1 MSAPTPTSFDP
12 LAELPLGTTL
22 LEASAGTGKTYSIT
36 SIFLRLVIEL
46 DIEVERILVVTF
58 TTAATAELSTR
69 IRTRLGEAYSALERL
84 AAHTSPASSDLVIQ
98 HLIDVAR
105 ASPDLYAARARAA
118 VESFDRAQISTIH
131 GFCQQVLRQH
141 ALEAN
146 VPFGMQV
153 AEEQTAL
160 IQEIA
165 NDFWASE
172 LCRLAPHE
180 LQLLKL
186 SGVDLDSVR
195 SLVRNAIEHLEA
207 RPTPELPPS
216 PHPDSSELVAALDA
230 AAAEARK
237 PGADALIRALLS
249 DQRLSAYD
257 IDKCVKAVE
266 ALGRRLPSDEDREW
280 LAKVATAISRRRGE
294 LAPLFSRIAAFVQA
308 HDRWRP
314 SGSAW
319 ALSVRR
325 EVVDYA
331 RREIERRSRALGQWS
346 FDDMLRRVRD
356 ALQPTGPDGESAL
369 QKVVGARFG
378 AVLIDEFQ
386 DTDPVQWEIFERLFR
401 TPRHRL
407 FLIGD
412 PKQAIYSFRR
422 ADVRTYIEAKKKADR
437 IHGLSVNRRSDPPL
451 IAALNNLYMR
461 RDPARAF
468 ASAEIG
474 YQPVSAPP
482 ETEARFT
489 PIEGL
494 GAPIRLL
501 WVERTTRNTTSRRGD
516 VGTASMTDKL
526 AEAEVTRLVAS
537 DIVRTLERGLVLPD
551 TGRRVSPGDMAV
563 LVPKNKH
570 ASEVQRALQDLG
582 VPAVIHGPY
591 SVFATDDARELQHV
605 LEAILEPSR
614 IALVKKALVTRLIGV
629 TASELMRMETSASKE
644 LEDWIDR
651 LRQWRDDW
659 HNRSFIEGFRKL
671 LSFRVKELLRLVD
684 GERRLA
690 NLLQLGEILHL
701 TASERGLK
709 APGLLAWFSRQLKE
723 KREDDKNQVRLET
736 DEPAVQIVTIH
747 KAKGLE
753 YPFVWCPFLW
763 HEPRTPDN
771 RWNKGEEFVV
781 RRNEHTLLDVD
792 VDPERPE
799 RKDHARL
806 KLYDLRTEQLRQLY
820 VALTRAKHQVTIY
833 GAATFNISKSA
844 LGYLLFAKGEAHD
857 PASLDKELGS
867 LKFLADSRDND
878 LMSQAVRG
886 LDPALV
892 SIDYAGPIR
901 KERLALPEETPTLEA
916 RRFEATRRLDTD
928 WRRTSFSGL
937 AAELA
942 RTQSF
947 DEDKVQAASDE
958 DRADYDLF
966 AAAASQEVL
975 LSDLPSGRMIGNC
988 IHKIF
993 ELLDFRDIG
1002 DAKLRPLVE
1011 RELRHFGLDPIHTD
1025 TLSRAIRH
1033 VLTTPL
1039 DPTGFTLSEL
1049 GPEHRLAE
1057 MDFVFP
1063 TRTDPAFSLS
1073 DLIHAFEQHG
1083 GPHLMP
1089 WLELLRGGY
1098 FRDVRGF
1105 LSGSIDL
1112 AFKNPR
1118 DGRYYVLDW
1127 KSNHLGRQSADYDVA
1142 AMRAAMDHHHY
1153 HLQYHLYVVA
1163 FARYLRQRLTDFDPA
1178 KHLGGAYYL
1187 FVRGMAPTHPPR
1199 TGVYFD
1205 RPSPALIATLD
1216 EVFTARDQLIG
1227 GGRP

>member
-1 MSAPTPTSFDP
+1 MSAPTPTPFDP

-22 LEASAGTGKTYSIT
+22 LEASAGTGKTFSIT

-69 IRTRLGEAYSALERL
+69 IRTRLGEAYSELERL
-84 AAHTSPASSDLVIQ
+84 AAGVGPTSSDLVIQ
-98 HLIDVAR
+98 HLAKVAGAEPR
-105 ASPDLYAARARAA
+105 LYAARARAA
-118 VESFDRAQISTIH
+118 VESFDRAHVSTIH
-131 GFCQQVLRQH
+131 GFCQQILRQH

-146 VPFGMQV
+146 VPFGVQV
-153 AEEQTAL
+153 AEEQNAL

-165 NDFWASE
+165 HDFWATE
-172 LCRLAPHE
+172 LCRLQPHE
-180 LQLLKL
+180 LQLLQL

-195 SLVRNAIEHLEA
+195 SLVRNAIEHPEA
-207 RPTPELPPS
+207 RTTPELPPS
-216 PHPDSSELVAALDA
+216 AQPDSSELIEALDA
-230 AAAEARK
+230 AAEEARR
-237 PGADALIRALLS
+237 PGAEELVRAALS

-266 ALGRRLPSDEDREW
+266 ALGRRFPSDEDREW
-280 LAKVATAISRRRGE
+280 LAKIASTVVRRPGE
-294 LAPLFSRIAAFVQA
+294 LAPLLARIVAFVQA
-308 HDRWRP
+308 HGRWRP
-314 SGSAW
+314 RGNAW

-325 EVVDYA
+325 AVVDYA
-331 RREIERRSRALGQWS
+331 RTEIERRARALGQWS

-356 ALQPTGPDGESAL
+356 ALQLAGPDGHSPL
-369 QKVVGARFG
+369 QEVVGARFS

-386 DTDPVQWEIFERLFR
+386 DTDPVQWEIFDRLFR

-422 ADVRTYIEAKKKADR
+422 ADVKTYIEAKKTADR

-451 IAALNNLYMR
+451 IAALNNLFSR
-461 RDPARAF
+461 RDPARVF

-482 ETEARFT
+482 ELRFT

-494 GAPIRLL
+494 GTPIRLL
-501 WVERTTRNTTSRRGD
+501 WVERTPRNTTSRRGD
-516 VGTASMTDKL
+516 ISTASMTDKL
-526 AEAEVTRLVAS
+526 AEAEITRLVAS
-537 DIVRTLERGLVLPD
+537 DIVRTLERGLFLPEK
-551 TGRRVSPGDMAV
+551 GRRVSPGDMAV

-591 SVFATDDARELQHV
+591 SVFATDDARELQQV

-629 TASELMRMETSASKE
+629 TASELVRMETSAPKE

-659 HNRSFIEGFRKL
+659 HSRSFIEGFRKL
-671 LSFRVKELLRLVD
+671 LSFRVKDLLRLVD

-709 APGLLAWFSRQLKE
+709 APGLLAWFSRQLNDR
-723 KREDDKNQVRLET
+723 REDDKNQVRLET

-763 HEPRTPDN
+763 QEPRAPNT

-781 RRNEHTLLDVD
+781 RQNERTFLDVD
-792 VDPERPE
+792 VDPDRPE
-799 RKDHARL
+799 RQHHARL

-820 VALTRAKHQVTIY
+820 VALTRAKHQVTIH
-833 GAATFNISKSA
+833 GAATYNLSKSA
-844 LGYLLFAKGEAHD
+844 LGYLLFAKGAAVDHQ
-857 PASLDKELGS
+857 SLQADLDG
-867 LKFLADSRDND
+867 LKFLTDNRDND
-878 LMSQAVRG
+878 LMGRAVKG
-886 LDPALV
+886 LDPTLV
-892 SIDYAGPIR
+892 SIDYAGPVR
-901 KERLALPEETPTLEA
+901 KERLAIPEETPALEA
-916 RRFEATRRLDTD
+916 RRFDPTRRLDTD

-942 RTQSF
+942 RTQTF
-947 DEDKVQAASDE
+947 DEERVQAASDE
-958 DRADYDLF
+958 DRTDYDLF
-966 AAAASQEVL
+966 AATTSQEIL
-975 LSDLPSGRMIGNC
+975 LAELPSGRMIGNC

-993 ELLDFRDIG
+993 ELLDFRDI
-1002 DAKLRPLVE
+1002 DELQLSALVE
-1011 RELRHFGLDPIHTD
+1011 RELRHFGIDPAHTA
-1025 TLSRAIRH
+1025 TLARAVRE

-1039 DPTGFTLSEL
+1039 DSTGFTLSEL
-1049 GPEHRLAE
+1049 SREQRLAE

-1063 TRTDPAFSLS
+1063 TRTDPAFSLP

-1083 GPHLMP
+1083 GPHLGP
-1089 WLELLRGGY
+1089 WLELLRAGS

-1112 AFKNPR
+1112 AFRNPR

-1127 KSNHLGRQSADYDVA
+1127 KSNHLGKRSADYDVA
-1142 AMRAAMDHHHY
+1142 SMRAAMDHHHY

-1163 FARYLRQRLTDFDPA
+1163 FARYLRQRLTDFDA
-1178 KHLGGAYYL
+1178 ERHLGGVYYL
-1187 FVRGMAPTHPPR
+1187 FVRGMAPSHPPR

-1205 RPSPALIATLD
+1205 RPSAPLIKALD
-1216 EVFTARDQLIG
+1216 EVFTAQDHLFG
-1227 GGRP
+1227 GGRS